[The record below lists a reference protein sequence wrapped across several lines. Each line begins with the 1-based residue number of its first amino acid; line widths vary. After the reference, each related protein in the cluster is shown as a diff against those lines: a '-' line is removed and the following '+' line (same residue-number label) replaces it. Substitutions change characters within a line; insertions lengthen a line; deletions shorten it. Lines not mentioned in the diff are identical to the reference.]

1 MGEGRRDHVMH
12 LVPTA
17 LVQSAG
23 HVIRIM
29 AANMLFMGVL

>member
-1 MGEGRRDHVMH
+1 MGEGQRDHVMR
-12 LVPTA
+12 LFPTA

-29 AANMLFMGVL
+29 AANMLFMGAL